1 MLTIRPLEWLVET
14 HIIFDRNT
22 GRKTSK
28 IKWLFESNLISSILK
43 SLQGLGSTRF
53 TPGLQL
59 KRQLN
64 YTKCLIPDI
73 AKNRALKKRKL
84 NSNPRYGPDT
94 TSSWMHKQLCSINKQ
109 ENYSKALHYKTLEQH
124 KNLLISQ
131 QIINEGLTFQKTPSF
146 LWSSNNILNG

>member
-1 MLTIRPLEWLVET
+1 MTIW
-14 HIIFDRNT
+14 
-22 GRKTSK
+22 
-28 IKWLFESNLISSILK
+28 IKFNCIYFK
-43 SLQGLGSTRF
+43 SFTGLGFYVLHPWTLTADNSITQNVWF
-53 TPGLQL
+53 
-59 KRQLN
+59 
-64 YTKCLIPDI
+64 PDVLSN
-73 AKNRALKKRKL
+73 AQNRALKKRKL
-84 NSNPRYGPDT
+84 DSNPRYSPDT